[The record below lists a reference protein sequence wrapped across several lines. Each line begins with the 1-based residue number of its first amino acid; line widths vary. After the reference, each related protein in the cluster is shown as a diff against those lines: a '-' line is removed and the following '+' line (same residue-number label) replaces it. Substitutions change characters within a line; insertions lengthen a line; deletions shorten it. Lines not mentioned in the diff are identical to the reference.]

1 MEIRELQAADR
12 DAVERFVERVPEG
25 DRTFFKEDVE
35 APGVLDAWTRPG
47 TARAVA
53 VEDGEVIGYVAVV
66 PLHGWS
72 SHVGEVRVIVD
83 PDRRGRGIGR
93 ALARRAVLE
102 AVELELRKMVVEVV
116 ADQEPTIAMFRSLGF
131 DPEALLTDHVRD
143 QLGRAARSHD
153 PRPLRRGAV
162 VVDGRRRH
170 RGRAVSPRSTSS
182 SRRPSTPTR
191 T

>member
-1 MEIRELQAADR
+1 MA
-12 DAVERFVERVPEG
+12 RVPEG

-35 APGVLDAWTRPG
+35 APEVLAAWTRPG
-47 TARAVA
+47 TARSVA
-53 VEDGEVIGYVAVV
+53 VEDGDVVGYVAVV

-83 PDRRGRGIGR
+83 PGRRGRGIGR

-102 AVELELRKMVVEVV
+102 AVELDLRKMVVEVV
-116 ADQEPTIAMFRSLGF
+116 ADQEATIAMFRSLGF

-143 QLGRAARSHD
+143 QAGT
-153 PRPLRRGAV
+153 LRDLMVLAGTGRGAV
-162 VVDGRRRH
+162 VVDDRRRD
-170 RGRAVSPRSTSS
+170 RRRAVSPASTRS
-182 SRRPSTPTR
+182 SRPPSTATR

>member
-1 MEIRELQAADR
+1 MEIRELQAEDR

-83 PDRRGRGIGR
+83 PDWRGRGIGR

-131 DPEALLTDHVRD
+131 DPEALLTNQVRD
-143 QLGRAARSHD
+143 QSGA
-153 PRPLRRGAV
+153 LRDLMILAHSVEEQWSSMAV
-162 VVDGRRRH
+162 AGIADEL
-170 RGRAVSPRSTSS
+170 
-182 SRRPSTPTR
+182 
-191 T
+191 

>member
-1 MEIRELQAADR
+1 MEIRELQPGDR

-93 ALARRAVLE
+93 ALARRAVLD

-131 DPEALLTDHVRD
+131 DPEALLTDQVRD
-143 QLGRAARSHD
+143 RSGA
-153 PRPLRRGAV
+153 LRDLMILAHSVEEQWSSMAV
-162 VVDGRRRH
+162 VGIADEL
-170 RGRAVSPRSTSS
+170 
-182 SRRPSTPTR
+182 
-191 T
+191 

>member
-1 MEIRELQAADR
+1 MEIRDLQATDR
-12 DAVERFVERVPEG
+12 DAVERFVARVPEA

-35 APGVLDAWTRPG
+35 APGVVDAWTRPG

-131 DPEALLTDHVRD
+131 DPEALLTNQVRD
-143 QLGRAARSHD
+143 RSGA
-153 PRPLRRGAV
+153 LRDLMILAHSVQEQWSSMV
-162 VVDGRRRH
+162 VAGIADEL
-170 RGRAVSPRSTSS
+170 
-182 SRRPSTPTR
+182 
-191 T
+191 